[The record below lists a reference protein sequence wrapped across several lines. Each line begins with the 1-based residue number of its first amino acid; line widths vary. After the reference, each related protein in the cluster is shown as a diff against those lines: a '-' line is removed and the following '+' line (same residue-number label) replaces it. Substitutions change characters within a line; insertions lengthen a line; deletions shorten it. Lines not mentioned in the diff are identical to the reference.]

1 MNTRQDQ
8 FDAEMLE
15 EIRSD
20 IRGVHRSKFSPRQK
34 LEFLTEM
41 FSVWLAHH
49 DLQDMPIGT
58 RVRKKSGSRWQ
69 GRVVGYYSTELTP
82 QGVCIESENEPGS
95 VQIYPIKAVEILE
108 GATPHPDEQELQDIL
123 SEAMSDI
130 HDMDTTTTDFAKAC
144 VKKLQELKIIP

>member
-1 MNTRQDQ
+1 MADER
-8 FDAEMLE
+8 E
-15 EIRSD
+15 EIARIIDRLESSD
-20 IRGVHRSKFSPRQK
+20 PDFDDCTDAANMLRAI
-34 LEFLTEM
+34 
-41 FSVWLAHH
+41 LARAQGPGEAVA
-49 DLQDMPIGT
+49 LGT

-69 GRVVGYYSTELTP
+69 GKVVGYYSTELTP

-95 VQIYPIKAVEILE
+95 VQIYPIRAVEVLE

-123 SEAMSDI
+123 SEAMSDV